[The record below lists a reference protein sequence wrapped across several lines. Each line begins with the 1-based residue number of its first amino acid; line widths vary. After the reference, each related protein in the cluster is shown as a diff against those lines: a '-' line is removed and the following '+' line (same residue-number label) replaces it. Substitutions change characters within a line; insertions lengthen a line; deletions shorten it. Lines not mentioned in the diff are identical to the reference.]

1 MAWGTLQAEGRA
13 IATNGKIVREIL
25 VNVTPRETR
34 IAVLENGQLMEVRFE
49 RGERVVGNIYK
60 GVVQNVLPGMDA
72 AFINIGLER
81 NAFLYVGDILPEGGD
96 SEETPTPVR
105 RNDLRKR
112 NIGEL
117 LKIGQEVLVQVV
129 KAPRGTKGAR
139 VSTRI
144 TLPGRYVVLMPDAQT
159 LGVSR
164 KIEDRNERER
174 LRQIGQK
181 LHPSGFG
188 LILRTESEGKTEKEI
203 GQDIEY
209 LVQLWN
215 QVKEQ
220 IAQAEAPALVHRD
233 ASLLYRVLR
242 DVFSSE
248 VDRLWIDDPEE
259 YEKVHEVLKVIAPN
273 LRGRVML
280 YDKTIP
286 MFEHFNIE
294 KEMERLF
301 RRKVW
306 LKSGGYLTIDE
317 TEAFTAIDVNTGKF
331 TGKTS
336 LAETILK
343 TNLEA
348 VEEVCRQLRLR
359 DIGGIIVVDFIDM
372 ARKSDHRQV
381 MQALQ
386 KTLKRDRARFRIG
399 RISSLGLVELTRKRT
414 GESVTESLT
423 RPCPVCHGRGRIPS
437 PDTVSL
443 WIERDLSA
451 RAVKEQV
458 QAYLIEAHPAVIEHL
473 VGEDGINIELLEHNL
488 ECALFARARTD
499 MPLEEY
505 RIQGGTIDQFKR
517 QYLPYKQLQ
526 VVECKLAP
534 SAIDEEAKVAWTA
547 DGYLLL
553 WEDEPPTQN
562 INKVTLS
569 EVRRSFAF
577 AEPISTT
584 KPLKKSEVI

>member
-1 MAWGTLQAEGRA
+1 M
-13 IATNGKIVREIL
+13 
-25 VNVTPRETR
+25 NVSPRETR
-34 IAVLENGQLMEVRFE
+34 IAVLENGQLMELRFE

-60 GVVQNVLPGMDA
+60 GLVQNVLPGMDA
-72 AFINIGLER
+72 AFVNIGLER

-96 SEETPTPVR
+96 AEEATPTPKR
-105 RNDLRKR
+105 SELRKR

-117 LKIGQEVLVQVV
+117 LKIGQPILVQVV

-139 VSTRI
+139 VTTRI
-144 TLPGRYVVLMPDAQT
+144 TLPGRYVVLMPDGGNS

-181 LHPSGFG
+181 LHPQGFG

-209 LVQLWN
+209 LTQLWA
-215 QVKEQ
+215 Q
-220 IAQAEAPALVHRD
+220 IRQNIDAAQPPALVHRD
-233 ASLLYRVLR
+233 ATLLYRVLR

-273 LRGRVML
+273 LRSRVML
-280 YDKTIP
+280 YDKLTP

-294 KEMERLF
+294 KEMERLM

-372 ARKSDHRQV
+372 GRKSDHRQV

-386 KTLKRDRARFRIG
+386 RTLKRDRARFRIG

-423 RPCPVCHGRGRIPS
+423 RPCPTCHGRGRIPA

-443 WIERDLSA
+443 WIERDLEA
-451 RAVKEQV
+451 RARKEQV
-458 QAYLIEAHPAVIEHL
+458 EAYLIEAHPSVIEHL
-473 VGEDGINIELLEHNL
+473 VGEDGVNIDLLEHNL
-488 ECALFARARTD
+488 EVGLFARARPELPID
-499 MPLEEY
+499 EY
-505 RIQGGTIDQFKR
+505 RIQSGALETLKR
-517 QYLPYKQLQ
+517 QHLPYKLLQ
-526 VVECKLAP
+526 VVECQLTP
-534 SAIDEEAKVAWTA
+534 SAIDEESKVAFTK
-547 DGYLLL
+547 DGYLIL
-553 WEDEPPTQN
+553 WESEPPKQA
-562 INKVTLS
+562 ISKVTIS

-577 AEPISTT
+577 AEPVYEG
-584 KPLKKSEVI
+584 KLKKAEVM

>member
-1 MAWGTLQAEGRA
+1 
-13 IATNGKIVREIL
+13 L
-25 VNVTPRETR
+25 VNVSPRETR
-34 IAVLENGQLMEVRFE
+34 IAVLENGQLMELRFE

-72 AFINIGLER
+72 AFVNIGLER
-81 NAFLYVGDILPEGGD
+81 NAFLYVGDILPEAVD
-96 SEETPTPVR
+96 ADEPTPTPKR
-105 RNDLRKR
+105 SELRKR

-117 LKIGQEVLVQVV
+117 LKVGQEILVQVV

-139 VSTRI
+139 VTTRI
-144 TLPGRYVVLMPDAQT
+144 TLPGRYVVLMPEGSG
-159 LGVSR
+159 LGISR
-164 KIEDRNERER
+164 KIEDRAERER

-209 LVQLWN
+209 LTQLWQQIREN
-215 QVKEQ
+215 
-220 IAQAEAPALVHRD
+220 IAQAQAPALVHRD

-259 YEKVHEVLKVIAPN
+259 YEKVHEVLKVIAPA
-273 LRGRVML
+273 LRSRVML
-280 YDKTIP
+280 YDKPTP

-294 KEMERLF
+294 KEMERLM

-306 LKSGGYLTIDE
+306 LKSGGYITIDE

-336 LAETILK
+336 LADTILK

-348 VEEVCRQLRLR
+348 VEEICRQLRLR
-359 DIGGIIVVDFIDM
+359 DIGGIIVIDFIDM
-372 ARKSDHRQV
+372 GRKSDHRQV

-386 KTLKRDRARFRIG
+386 RTLKRDRARFRIG

-423 RPCPVCHGRGRIPS
+423 RPCPTCHGRGRIPA

-443 WIERDLSA
+443 WIERELAS
-451 RAVKEQV
+451 RVLKEQV
-458 QAYLIEAHPAVIEHL
+458 EAYLIEAHPSVVEHL
-473 VGEDGINIELLEHNL
+473 VGEDGVNIDLLEHQL
-488 ECALFARARTD
+488 EVGLFARARPD
-499 MPLEEY
+499 LPIDEY
-505 RIQGGTIDQFKR
+505 RIHGGALETLKH
-517 QYLPYKQLQ
+517 QYLPYKLLQ
-526 VVECKLAP
+526 VVECQVVP
-534 SAIDEEAKVAWTA
+534 SAIDEDAKVAFTK
-547 DGYLLL
+547 DGYLIL
-553 WEDEPPTQN
+553 WENEPPMQPIT
-562 INKVTLS
+562 KVKIC

-577 AEPISTT
+577 AEPVYEN
-584 KPLKKSEVI
+584 KLKKAEVV